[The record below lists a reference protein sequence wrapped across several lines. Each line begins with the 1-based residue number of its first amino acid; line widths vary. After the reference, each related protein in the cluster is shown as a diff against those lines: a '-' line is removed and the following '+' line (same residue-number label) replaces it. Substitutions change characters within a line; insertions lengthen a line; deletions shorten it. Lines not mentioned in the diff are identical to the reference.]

1 MVISVFFFL
10 ERVHYNENSHYVWWF
25 QCLNT
30 VFTIHGL
37 QPRDRTAILEVNTIE
52 FFLEEFSWKHS
63 LVPRGENWFCSWPP
77 SWPPW
82 RHVQTNNRGNRTEL
96 RHLGGQPFRFH
107 VEHSLWGKTFDC
119 QLVIYIRLSVLHFCS
134 TSSPGLFPGD
144 EVDFCFFFSPYLLF
158 LSDSFFSWISILR
171 LWN

>member
-1 MVISVFFFL
+1 MI
-10 ERVHYNENSHYVWWF
+10 NEF
-25 QCLNT
+25 ENT

-63 LVPRGENWFCSWPP
+63 LVPRGEKWFCSWPP

-107 VEHSLWGKTFDC
+107 VVHSLWGKTFDC
-119 QLVIYIRLSVLHFCS
+119 QLVIYIRLSALHFCS
-134 TSSPGLFPGD
+134 
-144 EVDFCFFFSPYLLF
+144 FFSPYLLF
-158 LSDSFFSWISILR
+158 SRDSFFFGFRYCDSETKKAILSCR
-171 LWN
+171 LASQPCCTSTIRLQTWT